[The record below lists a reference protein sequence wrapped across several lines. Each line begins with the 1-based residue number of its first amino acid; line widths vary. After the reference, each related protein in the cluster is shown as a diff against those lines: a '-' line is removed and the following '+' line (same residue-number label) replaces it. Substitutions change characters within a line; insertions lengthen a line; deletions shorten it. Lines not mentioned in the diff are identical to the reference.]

1 MISTLRRDLD
11 SVALFARV
19 ARLGTF
25 TAAAR
30 TLGVPKA
37 TLSTRI
43 ADLEESLG
51 QQLLERSTRQVRLT
65 DAGQVFLA
73 SCERILEELE
83 TARHAIEALSAA
95 PSGVLRLSAPMA
107 LSRSVLAPLLPRFI
121 ERHPALRLKL
131 DVNNRALDQL
141 GVENELALFIGSPPD
156 HTGAVFGITRFRV
169 RLVASTAYLRAYG
182 TPRTPQELVTHQL
195 LGASDAEGRLEWQL
209 QRGEER
215 VRIEAQPHVSV
226 LDPDTRAALV
236 AAHLGIS
243 WLPAFLCQDGIDRGE
258 LAVVLPDWE
267 PQWVRLHAFL
277 PTAHSRNVKAKAM
290 IDFLVEQLGGEA
302 DRASYRLS
310 T

>member
-11 SVALFARV
+11 AVALFARV

-30 TLGVPKA
+30 ALGLPKA

-65 DAGQVFLA
+65 DAGRVFLA
-73 SCERILEELE
+73 SCERILAELE

-95 PSGVLRLSAPMA
+95 PSGVLRMSAPMA
-107 LSRSVLAPLLPRFI
+107 LSRSVLAPLLPRFVT
-121 ERHPALRLKL
+121 RHPALRLKL

-141 GVENELALFIGSPPD
+141 GVENELALFIGSPPE
-156 HTGAVFGITRFRV
+156 HSGAMFSITRFRV
-169 RLVASTAYLRAYG
+169 RLVASVPYLQAHG
-182 TPRTPQELVTHQL
+182 QPSTPDELVRHQL
-195 LGASDAEGRLEWQL
+195 LGATDPEGRLEWQL
-209 QRGEER
+209 QRGDER
-215 VRIEAQPHVSV
+215 VKIEAQPHVSV

-258 LAVVLPDWE
+258 LTVVLPDWE

-290 IDFLVEQLGGEA
+290 IDFLVAQLGSEA
-302 DRASYRLS
+302 DRASYRLA